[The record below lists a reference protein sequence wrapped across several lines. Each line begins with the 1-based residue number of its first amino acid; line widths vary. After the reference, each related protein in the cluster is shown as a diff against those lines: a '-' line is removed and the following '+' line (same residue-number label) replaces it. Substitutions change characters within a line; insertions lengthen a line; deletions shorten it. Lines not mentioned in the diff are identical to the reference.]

1 MLNLGNLG
9 SHPKFAQLSLVEMV
23 EYVEITRPSGEPNRL
38 DDDDDDDDDD
48 DVEYDVMVTDDLN
61 SSENTLKLIFAQPIT
76 RRTEG
81 T

>member
-23 EYVEITRPSGEPNRL
+23 EYVEITQPSGGPNRL
-38 DDDDDDDDDD
+38 DDDDDDDDD
-48 DVEYDVMVTDDLN
+48 DVEYDVMVTDDLY
-61 SSENTLKLIFAQPIT
+61 SSENTLKLTFAQPIT